1 MKKLILLLFI
11 PLVSFGQ
18 TKFEYY
24 ESGAVK
30 SKENY
35 VDGKLQGE
43 IISYYE
49 SGALRI
55 KANTVDDKLQ
65 GEAISYYESGAVKRK
80 TNYVDG
86 LQEGEEFMY
95 YESGAIQSK
104 HNFVN
109 VNLSSGYIFSR
120 REGISYYESGVIKSK
135 STYVD
140 SLQLQMEVILYN
152 KKGEIEKIGKKDLVY
167 F

>member
-55 KANTVDDKLQ
+55 KARTVDNKLQ
-65 GEAISYYESGAVKRK
+65 GEAISY
-80 TNYVDG
+80 
-86 LQEGEEFMY
+86 
-95 YESGAIQSK
+95 
-104 HNFVN
+104 
-109 VNLSSGYIFSR
+109 
-120 REGISYYESGVIKSK
+120 
-135 STYVD
+135 
-140 SLQLQMEVILYN
+140 
-152 KKGEIEKIGKKDLVY
+152 
-167 F
+167 

>member
-43 IISYYE
+43 MI
-49 SGALRI
+49 
-55 KANTVDDKLQ
+55 
-65 GEAISYYESGAVKRK
+65 
-80 TNYVDG
+80 
-86 LQEGEEFMY
+86 MY
-95 YESGAIQSK
+95 YESGVVKAK
-104 HNFVN
+104 GN
-109 VNLSSGYIFSR
+109 
-120 REGISYYESGVIKSK
+120 
-135 STYVD
+135 YVD
-140 SLQLQMEVILYN
+140 GIKNGKRIRYN
-152 KKGEIEKIGKKDLVY
+152 KSGEVVDEVNYVDGKPQ
-167 F
+167 